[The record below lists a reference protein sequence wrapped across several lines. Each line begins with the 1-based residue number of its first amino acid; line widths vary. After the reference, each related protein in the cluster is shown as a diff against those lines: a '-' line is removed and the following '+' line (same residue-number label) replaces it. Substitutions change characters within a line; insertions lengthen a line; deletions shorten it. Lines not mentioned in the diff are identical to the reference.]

1 MLISKES
8 DYYEANANHQIELE
22 TGRNKN
28 ILNKE
33 EFMIYEKLKNFL
45 ILRINMLAYSIRQ
58 AIYKS
63 YMLALN
69 GYIFIEVKCQEYI
82 GGNIHKL
89 TTLKYSYNTPSV
101 GI

>member
-22 TGRNKN
+22 TGRNK
-28 ILNKE
+28 
-33 EFMIYEKLKNFL
+33 
-45 ILRINMLAYSIRQ
+45 NMLAYSIRQ